1 MQEGARGIRL
11 AIAGYERV
19 MEGTDMRASV
29 LTLAAGECVPW
40 LYHSTITDSFV
51 CLEGPMEVE
60 TRAPRA
66 VHRLTRGQ
74 RCEVAPKTA
83 HTVHG
88 VNGGPAGSC

>member
-1 MQEGARGIRL
+1 
-11 AIAGYERV
+11 
-19 MEGTDMRASV
+19 
-29 LTLAAGECVPW
+29 
-40 LYHSTITDSFV
+40 
-51 CLEGPMEVE
+51 VE

-83 HTVHG
+83 RTVHG

>member
-1 MQEGARGIRL
+1 MEEGTRSMRL

-19 MEGTDMRASV
+19 MERTDMRASV

-40 LYHSTITDSFV
+40 HYHSTITDSFV

-66 VHRLTRGQ
+66 VDRKS
-74 RCEVAPKTA
+74 V
-83 HTVHG
+83 V
-88 VNGGPAGSC
+88 